1 MNNRIVFATIGISG
15 FFCARTYVYNNRFE
29 AMKVRQNIKLRLESE
44 KHFDDINK
52 KLD

>member
-1 MNNRIVFATIGISG
+1 MKNRIIFATFGISG
-15 FFCARTYVYNNRFE
+15 FLWSRNYVYNHRFE
-29 AMKVRQNIKLRLESE
+29 AMKVRQNIKLRLESD